1 MEKIKAAVVG
11 YGNIGKYVVEALQ
24 VSPDFEIAG
33 IVRRNTKEIPEE
45 LKAYKVVNNLE
56 RAYYQEKRKES
67 NERLIARKGRIGKL
81 IGFAPMVCL
90 FVGYLIVPLVVI
102 GMLCYC
108 PNL

>member
-45 LKAYKVVNNLE
+45 LKA
-56 RAYYQEKRKES
+56 
-67 NERLIARKGRIGKL
+67 
-81 IGFAPMVCL
+81 
-90 FVGYLIVPLVVI
+90 
-102 GMLCYC
+102 
-108 PNL
+108 